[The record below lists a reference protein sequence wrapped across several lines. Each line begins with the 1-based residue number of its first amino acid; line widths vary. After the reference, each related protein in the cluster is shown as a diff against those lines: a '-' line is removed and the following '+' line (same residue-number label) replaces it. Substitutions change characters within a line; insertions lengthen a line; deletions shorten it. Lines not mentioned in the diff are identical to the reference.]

1 MSEELEFRRAIR
13 DALDEEIERDP
24 NVIFF
29 G

>member
-1 MSEELEFRRAIR
+1 MSEQLEFRKAIR

-24 NVIFF
+24 NFIFF